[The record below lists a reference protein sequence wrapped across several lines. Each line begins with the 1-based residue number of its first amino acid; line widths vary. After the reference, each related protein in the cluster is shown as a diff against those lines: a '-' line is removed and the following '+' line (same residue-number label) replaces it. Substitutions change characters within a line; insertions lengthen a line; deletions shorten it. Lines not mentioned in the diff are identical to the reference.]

1 MNKCTKVVLK
11 QDNSD
16 RINSLRRRIEVLED
30 RQERYG
36 MVMIEVRE
44 DLHPAVIAMANAMQE
59 KLVKNAYKDECVE
72 ANKGKCGWK
81 QPDCDVG
88 FLIRKLNEETREL
101 RYAARRD
108 NMHMTSRLND
118 VRLEAADVANIAMMI
133 ADNLGAYDEH

>member
-1 MNKCTKVVLK
+1 MT
-11 QDNSD
+11 
-16 RINSLRRRIEVLED
+16 
-30 RQERYG
+30 
-36 MVMIEVRE
+36 EVRK

-59 KLVKNAYKDECVE
+59 KLVKNACKDEWVE
-72 ANKGKCGWK
+72 GNKGKRGWK